1 MNTKELFDEIYE
13 YMINYDHVRVPHGYS
28 TDAISLLTRYNY
40 YTYKEIINRKHP
52 GSLNIEVDENK
63 VNDFKDRVDY
73 YFEENSPG
81 DYEYRDFIKY
91 IALYLTFIVKKS
103 LHPVGIKSKDMTVT
117 KEDSKF
123 YCTGKKRFIKDRNSL
138 CKYCVS
144 RSKSN

>member
-13 YMINYDHVRVPHGYS
+13 YMINYDHARVPHGYS

-52 GSLNIEVDENK
+52 GSLNIEVDDKK

-91 IALYLTFIVKKS
+91 ISLYLTSVHFRSRLLRILYPTPPTLNTS
-103 LHPVGIKSKDMTVT
+103 LPTSKRL
-117 KEDSKF
+117 KA
-123 YCTGKKRFIKDRNSL
+123 I
-138 CKYCVS
+138 
-144 RSKSN
+144 